1 LLSSSCEIG
10 YFDPFPFGADAPV
23 FEGAFSTY
31 PFFESGVVIVT
42 SIQEDLFVPKCSQTE
57 L

>member
-1 LLSSSCEIG
+1 MLSSSCEIG
-10 YFDPFPFGADAPV
+10 YFDPLPFVADAPV

-31 PFFESGVVIVT
+31 PFFESVVVIVT
-42 SIQEDLFVPKCSQTE
+42 SIQEGFFVLKRSQTE